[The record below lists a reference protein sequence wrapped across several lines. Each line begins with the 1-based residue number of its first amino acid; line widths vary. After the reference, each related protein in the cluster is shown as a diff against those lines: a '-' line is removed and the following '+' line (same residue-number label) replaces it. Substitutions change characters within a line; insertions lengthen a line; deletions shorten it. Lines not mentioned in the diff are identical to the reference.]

1 MKISVGSIV
10 LSKAGRDK
18 GRYFVVTEVVDE
30 NYVRISDGDLRKA
43 EKAKLKKV
51 KHLKFSG
58 DNLPEFANMQNKDK
72 GVVNAEL
79 RSALKAYKNTN
90 SVQGRRHRSGRPRC
104 RGYAQRNFQGSA
116 GKRSYR
122 YCLLVRK
129 TQDELYPYSRR
140 R

>member
-18 GRYFVVTEVVDE
+18 GRYFVVE

-79 RSALKAYKNTN
+79 RSALKAYKNTCKEE
-90 SVQGRRHRSGRPRC
+90 Q
-104 RGYAQRNFQGSA
+104 
-116 GKRSYR
+116 
-122 YCLLVRK
+122 
-129 TQDELYPYSRR
+129 
-140 R
+140 

>member
-10 LSKAGRDK
+10 LSKAGHDK

-58 DNLPEFANMQNKDK
+58 DNLPEFANLQNKDK

-79 RSALKAYKNTN
+79 RSALKAYKNTCKEE
-90 SVQGRRHRSGRPRC
+90 Q
-104 RGYAQRNFQGSA
+104 
-116 GKRSYR
+116 
-122 YCLLVRK
+122 
-129 TQDELYPYSRR
+129 
-140 R
+140 